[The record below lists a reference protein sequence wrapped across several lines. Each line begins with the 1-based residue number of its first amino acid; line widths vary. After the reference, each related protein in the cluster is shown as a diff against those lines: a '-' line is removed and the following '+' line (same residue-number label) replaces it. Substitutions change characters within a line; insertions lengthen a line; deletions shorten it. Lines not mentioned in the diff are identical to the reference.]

1 MAKEAH
7 LHYNFRMKVATKNK
21 ILVIEDDPAI
31 LTALEDFLSAKNY
44 EIVTSQDG
52 LEGLNIALNEHP
64 DLILLDLNLPSLN
77 GFEVC
82 RKLREEKF
90 INPILIITASDE
102 QIDEIV
108 GLEIGADDF
117 IKKPYKLRE
126 VLARIRANLRRS
138 EWLSTS
144 TDDDAESLGDQ
155 RIKRNLK
162 CVMFT
167 DIKDYSK
174 KMHSDEHSALLLLQN
189 HNQILKDAIYEHRG
203 KIIEIIGDAFLV
215 SFNSVVKAVKCG
227 AAIQNSFKKY
237 NVGKKEKN
245 KIELRIGIH
254 LGDLIE
260 FEGKLKGDT
269 LNIAARIQ
277 QNAEPARVYMSESVY
292 LAVKGKT
299 GFNFEMSGV
308 NKFKNISEPITTYY
322 IVDTDNP
329 ERE

>member
-1 MAKEAH
+1 
-7 LHYNFRMKVATKNK
+7 MKVATKHK
-21 ILVIEDDPAI
+21 LLVIEDDPAI
-31 LTALEDFLSAKNY
+31 LTGLEDYLSAENY

-64 DLILLDLNLPSLN
+64 DLILLDVNLPSLN

-90 INPILIITASDE
+90 INPIIIITASLE
-102 QIDEIV
+102 QIDEVV
-108 GLEIGADDF
+108 GLEIGADDY
-117 IKKPYKLRE
+117 IKKPFNLRE

-138 EWLSTS
+138 ERLSTS
-144 TDDDAESLGDQ
+144 TFDDAESLGDQ

-189 HNQILKDAIYEHRG
+189 HNRIMKETIHRYRG

-215 SFNSVVKAVKCG
+215 SFNSAVKAVKSG
-227 AAIQNSFKKY
+227 AAIQNCFKKY
-237 NVGKKEKN
+237 NIGKKEKN

-260 FEGKLKGDT
+260 IEGKLKGDT

-277 QNAEPARVYMSESVY
+277 KNAEPARVYMSESVY

-308 NKFKNISEPITTYY
+308 NKFKNISEPIPTYY
-322 IVDTDNP
+322 IVDTDNL

>member
-1 MAKEAH
+1 
-7 LHYNFRMKVATKNK
+7 MKVAAKHK
-21 ILVIEDDPAI
+21 LLVIEDDPAI
-31 LTALEDFLSAKNY
+31 LTGLEDYLSAENY

-64 DLILLDLNLPSLN
+64 DLILLDVNLPGLN

-90 INPILIITASDE
+90 INPIIIITASLE
-102 QIDEIV
+102 QIDEVV
-108 GLEIGADDF
+108 GLEIGADDY
-117 IKKPYKLRE
+117 IKKPFNLRE
-126 VLARIRANLRRS
+126 VLARIRASLRRS
-138 EWLSTS
+138 ERLSTS
-144 TDDDAESLGDQ
+144 TEDDAESLGDQ

-162 CVMFT
+162 CVMFI

-189 HNQILKDAIYEHRG
+189 HNRIMKDTIHQHRG

-215 SFNSVVKAVKCG
+215 SFNSAVKAVKSG
-227 AAIQNSFKKY
+227 AAIQKCFKEY
-237 NVGKKEKN
+237 NIGKKEKD

-260 FEGKLKGDT
+260 IEGKLKGDT

-277 QNAEPARVYMSESVY
+277 QNAEPLRVYMSESVY

-329 ERE
+329 QRE

>member
-1 MAKEAH
+1 LAKEAH
-7 LHYNFRMKVATKNK
+7 LHYNFQMKVAAKNK

-31 LTALEDFLSAKNY
+31 LTGLEDFLSAKNY

-77 GFEVC
+77 GLEVC

-90 INPILIITASDE
+90 LNPILIITASDE

-144 TDDDAESLGDQ
+144 TDDDSESLGDQ

-189 HNQILKDAIYEHRG
+189 HNQIMEDAIYEHRG
-203 KIIEIIGDAFLV
+203 KIIEIIA
-215 SFNSVVKAVKCG
+215 VVIIC
-227 AAIQNSFKKY
+227 
-237 NVGKKEKN
+237 
-245 KIELRIGIH
+245 
-254 LGDLIE
+254 
-260 FEGKLKGDT
+260 KLQCNT
-269 LNIAARIQ
+269 
-277 QNAEPARVYMSESVY
+277 
-292 LAVKGKT
+292 
-299 GFNFEMSGV
+299 
-308 NKFKNISEPITTYY
+308 
-322 IVDTDNP
+322 
-329 ERE
+329 

>member
-1 MAKEAH
+1 MSESNRAGSERTD
-7 LHYNFRMKVATKNK
+7 LLL
-21 ILVIEDDPAI
+21 IIDDDPLI
-31 LTALEDFLSAKNY
+31 RLVVRERLGSVGF
-44 EIVTSQDG
+44 EIAEADG
-52 LEGLNIALNEHP
+52 GEQGIEEFARLRP
-64 DLILLDLNLPSLN
+64 DLVLLDVDMPDLN

-90 INPILIITASDE
+90 INPIIIITASNE
-102 QIDEIV
+102 QIDEVV
-108 GLEIGADDF
+108 GLEIGADDY
-117 IKKPYKLRE
+117 IKKPFNLRE

-138 EWLSTS
+138 ERLSSS
-144 TDDDAESLGDQ
+144 TDDDTESLGDQ
-155 RIKRNLK
+155 RIIRNLQ

-174 KMHSDEHSALLLLQN
+174 KMHSDENSALLLLQN
-189 HNQILKDAIYEHRG
+189 HNRIMKATIHQHRG
-203 KIIEIIGDAFLV
+203 NIIEIIGDAFLV
-215 SFNSVVKAVKCG
+215 SFNSAVKAVKCG

-237 NVGKKEKN
+237 NSSKKEKN

-260 FEGKLKGDT
+260 IEGKLKGDT

-277 QNAEPARVYMSESVY
+277 QNAEPLRVYLSESVY

-322 IVDTDNP
+322 IVDTENP
-329 ERE
+329 EGE

>member
-1 MAKEAH
+1 
-7 LHYNFRMKVATKNK
+7 MKVATKNK
-21 ILVIEDDPAI
+21 ILVIEDNPAI
-31 LTALEDFLSAKNY
+31 LTGLEDYLSAENY

-102 QIDEIV
+102 QIDEVV

-117 IKKPYKLRE
+117 IKKPFKLRE
-126 VLARIRANLRRS
+126 VLARIRANLRQYERKIGMS
-138 EWLSTS
+138 KGKHIQDNEIFRRQLM
-144 TDDDAESLGDQ
+144 
-155 RIKRNLK
+155 

-167 DIKDYSK
+167 DMKNFAR
-174 KMHSDEHSALLLLQN
+174 KMNKDEHQTLLLLQT
-189 HNQILKDAIYEHRG
+189 HNRIMKEIISDFDG
-203 KIIEIIGDAFLV
+203 KIIEIIGDAFLI
-215 SFNSVVKAVKCG
+215 SFESAVKGVNCG
-227 AAIQNSFKKY
+227 VAIQNRFKKF
-237 NVGKKEKN
+237 NESKSVDE
-245 KIELRIGIH
+245 KIELRMGIH

-260 FEGKLKGDT
+260 FEGKLKGDA

-277 QNAEPARVYMSESVY
+277 QNAEVNEVWISEILF

-299 GFNFEMSGV
+299 KLKCDKLGEY
-308 NKFKNISEPITTYY
+308 KFKNIDDPITIYS
-322 IVDTDNP
+322 I
-329 ERE
+329 RE